1 MAQALMVYLA
11 RHGTVSPMVS
21 GRIRNS

>member
-1 MAQALMVYLA
+1 MAQALMVYLV

>member
-11 RHGTVSPMVS
+11 RHGTVSPRVS
-21 GRIRNS
+21 GRIRNG